1 MLLITC
7 KTDQPQQNRTS
18 LNLCMNSTQVL
29 SRSHDFLH
37 YKRIKNHSQRILLW
51 KKRPKEIIC
60 RWRRRWRWWYVEG
73 WVAPTGLNS
82 WLKPNS
88 VKSMKLRRR
97 RRLNSLKLQRTN
109 YIHGRIPNTFA
120 FHPETLPCPS
130 QRNLIIIFIQGHF
143 THSVSKNMLSISHF

>member
-7 KTDQPQQNRTS
+7 QPQQKRTS

-60 RWRRRWRWWYVEG
+60 RWRRRRRWRRWWYVEG

-88 VKSMKLRRR
+88 VKSMKH
-97 RRLNSLKLQRTN
+97 RLNSLKLQRTN

-120 FHPETLPCPS
+120 FHPETLPCPT
-130 QRNLIIIFIQGHF
+130 QRNLIIFIQGHF
-143 THSVSKNMLSISHF
+143 THRISKDKLSVAYF